1 MSVELE
7 RKNNMNLLTI
17 VQQLDIE
24 KKLKDA
30 PDGGYEIGILIGTYL
45 PFAVLVVIAYIM
57 YHRAK
62 KKKRF

>member
-1 MSVELE
+1 
-7 RKNNMNLLTI
+7 MNLLTI